1 MEDEYH
7 LFIACSVSY
16 KVIHEKY
23 DDLLDEHDNVSVLL
37 NFHQEGHIHM
47 CMHYFDIESFYYR
60 VVILFLGRSHI
71 EDDML
76 SWSHRSKLTSSWTV
90 KYLF

>member
-23 DDLLDEHDNVSVLL
+23 DDLLDEHDNVSAVLK
-37 NFHQEGHIHM
+37 FPP
-47 CMHYFDIESFYYR
+47 
-60 VVILFLGRSHI
+60 RSVSAYSTCI
-71 EDDML
+71 I
-76 SWSHRSKLTSSWTV
+76 
-90 KYLF
+90 F